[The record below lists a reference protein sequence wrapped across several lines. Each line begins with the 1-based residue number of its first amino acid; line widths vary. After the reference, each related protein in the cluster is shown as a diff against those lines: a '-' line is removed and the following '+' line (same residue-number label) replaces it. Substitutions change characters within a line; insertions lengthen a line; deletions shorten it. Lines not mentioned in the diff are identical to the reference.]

1 MQKKRLNL
9 HGGTECLLLWLCG
22 RRAFTAHRKRSH
34 KRGAPNNAPRTAH
47 RRCCLPD
54 TFGCSHCSLMLPL
67 PRAGRKFLSAGRN
80 PPRKMRVRKLS
91 VRATCYFA
99 YVGQIKPRVRWPMST
114 LFIFQAV
121 FPWGFCSLLSFGR
134 IRAFKGKRCDKL
146 KLRCDAFNTSLVT
159 NPKRLVLKLLFV
171 PKVLCLFVFG

>member
-22 RRAFTAHRKRSH
+22 RRAFTAHRKHSR
-34 KRGAPNNAPRTAH
+34 KRGAPNNAPRTTH

-99 YVGQIKPRVRWPMST
+99 YVGQIKLRVRWPMST

-171 PKVLCLFVFG
+171 LKVLCLFVFG

>member
-22 RRAFTAHRKRSH
+22 RRAFTAHRKHSR
-34 KRGAPNNAPRTAH
+34 KRGAPNNAPRTTH

-99 YVGQIKPRVRWPMST
+99 YVGQIKLRVRWPMST